1 MKRILM
7 GLLSGIAA
15 GAGLG
20 LLLGKGG
27 GSGGGTGDLRNQIVA
42 LLQQAQDAF
51 EQGRTR
57 AITAARQQA
66 TLTGDAAEAGASQ
79 SQAVTER
86 ATAAVAEPVRGF
98 TDQLKVRWRE
108 AVAEGR
114 LASEAKQAELRRK
127 YLEDTK
133 RI

>member
-1 MKRILM
+1 MVRILM

-20 LLLGKGG
+20 LLLGKGDG
-27 GSGGGTGDLRNQIVA
+27 GEGNARSQVMA

-57 AITAARQQA
+57 AVTAARQQA
-66 TLTGDAAEAGASQ
+66 ATAGDAAEAGASQ
-79 SQAVTER
+79 THAITER
-86 ATAAVAEPVRGF
+86 ATAAVAEPVRSF
-98 TDQLKVRWRE
+98 SDQLKVRWRE
-108 AVAEGR
+108 AVAEGK
-114 LASEAKQAELRRK
+114 LAAEAKQAELRRK